1 MPLPKHRSELMG
13 NPWAWQLIVT
23 SLHGLHRG
31 SPGSHQEWVRA
42 GSRAEST
49 ESSGTERIG
58 SSVMCE
64 HPAVVEG
71 AAGEGVEELF
81 FFICSKTCVF
91 SFLSSPASHLCRFTP
106 LWHVFADHNK
116 EKVWED
122 CLKALVNLRPSCT
135 QNPTGL
141 AAAGFFWLCL
151 HVFYTVKSHWQ
162 SLLWGSVKSFWVLL
176 TAVLP
181 PE

>member
-1 MPLPKHRSELMG
+1 
-13 NPWAWQLIVT
+13 
-23 SLHGLHRG
+23 
-31 SPGSHQEWVRA
+31 
-42 GSRAEST
+42 
-49 ESSGTERIG
+49 
-58 SSVMCE
+58 MCE

-81 FFICSKTCVF
+81 IFCCLKTCVF
-91 SFLSSPASHLCRFTP
+91 SFLSSPASHLCISAP

-141 AAAGFFWLCL
+141 AAAGFFWSCL
-151 HVFYTVKSHWQ
+151 HVF
-162 SLLWGSVKSFWVLL
+162 
-176 TAVLP
+176 
-181 PE
+181 